1 MENALVVISQIN
13 IEFLLGLQETLT
25 WMLLP
30 INIIYGNEWRYL
42 LLLPPLQFCWW
53 SDAHAHTT
61 FWFCL
66 WRRFTLLSHLLAG
79 VTTDLHVFH
88 QQVLILIIPSAQPCP
103 SCAETRCHRFYWWT
117 CKGFRELHRQ
127 LSCVMPCTLTHGN
140 PPHMIHRWRVLCTG
154 IVCMCMIPTLDVL
167 QEEKSAHLSVH
178 FRT

>member
-1 MENALVVISQIN
+1 MEMNGGISYYCRPCS
-13 IEFLLGLQETLT
+13 FADGVMLMLT
-25 WMLLP
+25 
-30 INIIYGNEWRYL
+30 
-42 LLLPPLQFCWW
+42 PPFGFA
-53 SDAHAHTT
+53 DGGDV
-61 FWFCL
+61 
-66 WRRFTLLSHLLAG
+66 TLLSHLLAG
-79 VTTDLHVFH
+79 VTTDLRVFH

-167 QEEKSAHLSVH
+167 QEGKSAHLSVH